1 MNIFELKISRQSVRG
16 LSLGAAALLWAGSSL
31 YADTIDGYQRMD
43 FSLTG
48 DTSSLILVDADNDG
62 LSDILAIAENSVH
75 LYFQSAGVE
84 QTRFDFSEPQASLEM
99 PGQSVGWDVS
109 GKFSLIALI
118 DGNRVMRWQL
128 QDRQFTDAETVLD
141 GVSGFL
147 PPGMHRLTFA
157 RDINNDG
164 REDLIIPAAG
174 ELGLYIQSSDGSFQ
188 PPLLVSSDIRLRSV
202 LQSDLTLDRDV
213 GQSLNIPLMSLRDV
227 NGDDQPDL
235 ISDTSERLDVFFAA
249 PQANAYFPQE
259 PDISIDRVAIR
270 ERLGEFDI
278 DQLDFANLTGVLAL
292 THEEI
297 LQDMNGDGVDDLI
310 LREGG
315 RVALHL
321 GSPLGMDLA
330 QADQILRS
338 SGNVLSV
345 FMHDENED
353 GRPDLWL
360 WRVDQVSLG
369 DVFLWLAISGT
380 INLEAY
386 IYPSEGDNFAR
397 RPSRRI
403 TVALRFPSVVRMIGS
418 VNEVRERAR
427 SSEAVIP
434 SAQAIVS
441 AETLQGSSA
450 EAGIRDL
457 LALVDGQLQLFYRAV
472 ATEPAPDEDRFL
484 ASLNYRR
491 QVDNYEI
498 DIRRVIDEF
507 DVEINSDVR
516 AVSDRQ
522 PDAALPLPMA
532 TPRSDIAMQDLN
544 NDGLDDIFVLLKRD
558 ETAVTGILF
567 LSD

>member
-1 MNIFELKISRQSVRG
+1 MH
-16 LSLGAAALLWAGSSL
+16 
-31 YADTIDGYQRMD
+31 ADTIDGYQRMD
-43 FSLTG
+43 FSMPG
-48 DTSSLILVDADNDG
+48 DTSSLIIVDADNDG
-62 LSDILAIAENSVH
+62 LRDILAIAENSVH
-75 LYFQSAGVE
+75 LYFQSAGSE
-84 QTRFDFSEPQASLEM
+84 QDRFDFSTPQASLDM

-109 GKFSLIALI
+109 DDFSLIALI
-118 DGNRVMRWQL
+118 DGNRVVRWQL
-128 QDRQFTDAETVLD
+128 QDRQFTEAETVLD

-147 PPGMHRLTFA
+147 PPGMHRLAFA
-157 RDINNDG
+157 RDLNNDG

-174 ELGLYIQSSDGSFQ
+174 ELALYIRSTDGSFQ
-188 PPLLVSSDIRLRSV
+188 SPLRISSDIQLRSV
-202 LQSDLTLDRDV
+202 LQPDATLDRDV
-213 GQSLNIPLMSLRDV
+213 GQALSIPLMSLRDV

-249 PQANAYFPQE
+249 PQADAYFPQE
-259 PDISIDRVAIR
+259 PDITIDRVAIR

-297 LQDMNGDGVDDLI
+297 LQDMNGDGIDDLI

-321 GSPLGMDLA
+321 GSRQGMDLS

-386 IYPSEGDNFAR
+386 IYPNEGDNFAR

-434 SAQAIVS
+434 SSRAIVS

-450 EAGIRDL
+450 EAGVRDL
-457 LALVDGQLQLFYRAV
+457 LALVDSQLQLFYRAV
-472 ATEPAPDEDRFL
+472 VTEPAPDEDRFL

-544 NDGLDDIFVLLKRD
+544 NDGLDDIFVLLQRD